1 MAQATAGG
9 IDYSG
14 VREIDQGQNRALFW
28 GCWIA
33 LITTAF
39 GFITRMFLIGTWAK
53 EFGLDD
59 AQSGR
64 LAGIGIWPFAVSI
77 IAFSLIID
85 RIGYKTAMIISFLG
99 YMIWSVMGVS
109 AFYVSRGG
117 NKEGAFQ
124 MLYWGSLILGLSN
137 GTVEAY
143 INPVVATIF
152 NREKTKWLNILHAG
166 WPGGLVLAGLI
177 TISIDTLAPSTPW
190 SIKVGMIAIPA
201 VVFFF
206 MLIGLKFPVQ
216 ERVAA
221 GVSYRDMLAEFG
233 IMGALVVGFL
243 VVLQLMDFF
252 SGSKAFQGADGSLAM
267 WAKVLF
273 MAIGVVIVAGFAAYT
288 KSLGRGFMF
297 FMIIIMMPLATTELG
312 TDGWITAIMEGT
324 LKGHHP
330 GWVLV
335 YTSFIMMVLRFC
347 AGPII
352 HKLSPL
358 GLLALSALLAI
369 LGLTFLSG
377 ATGLLMIFGAATL
390 YACGKTFFWP
400 TMLGVVSD
408 QTPRGGALTLNALGG
423 IGMLAVGVLGFPYI
437 GTLKAAKNI
446 DAIAAT
452 PAAQS
457 VPALVA
463 NGTLSETVLDDKK
476 VYEIIPYKTVNDA
489 KLNAMIASL
498 PTDKKQQITDA
509 SAGSAQKA
517 LGNMAR
523 FPMFML
529 ACYII
534 LIIYFRTRGG
544 YSAQVLTGH
553 AAEDKK
559 FTGGVVGP
567 IEA

>member
-1 MAQATAGG
+1 M
-9 IDYSG
+9 
-14 VREIDQGQNRALFW
+14 V
-28 GCWIA
+28 
-33 LITTAF
+33 
-39 GFITRMFLIGTWAK
+39 
-53 EFGLDD
+53 
-59 AQSGR
+59 
-64 LAGIGIWPFAVSI
+64 
-77 IAFSLIID
+77 
-85 RIGYKTAMIISFLG
+85 ISFLG

-117 NKEGAFQ
+117 NKEAAFQ
-124 MLYWGSLILGLSN
+124 MLYWGSLILALSN

-143 INPVVATIF
+143 INPVVATMF
-152 NREKTKWLNILHAG
+152 NREKTKWLNALHAG

-177 TISIDTLAPSTPW
+177 TISIDTFAKTTPW
-190 SIKVGMIAIPA
+190 SVKVGMIAIPA

-206 MLIGLKFPVQ
+206 LLIRLTFPVQ

-267 WAKVLF
+267 WAKILF
-273 MAIGVVIVAGFAAYT
+273 MAIGLVIVAGFAAYT
-288 KSLGRGFMF
+288 KSFGRGFMF

-423 IGMLAVGVLGFPYI
+423 IGMLAGWGMGCSSDRTAQATRQKRPS
-437 GTLKAAKNI
+437 
-446 DAIAAT
+446 AAT

-457 VPALVA
+457 VPGLVQ
-463 NGTLSETVLDDKK
+463 NGTLSEKVLVDKK

-498 PTDKKQQITDA
+498 PTDKK
-509 SAGSAQKA
+509 
-517 LGNMAR
+517 
-523 FPMFML
+523 
-529 ACYII
+529 
-534 LIIYFRTRGG
+534 
-544 YSAQVLTGH
+544 
-553 AAEDKK
+553 
-559 FTGGVVGP
+559 
-567 IEA
+567 